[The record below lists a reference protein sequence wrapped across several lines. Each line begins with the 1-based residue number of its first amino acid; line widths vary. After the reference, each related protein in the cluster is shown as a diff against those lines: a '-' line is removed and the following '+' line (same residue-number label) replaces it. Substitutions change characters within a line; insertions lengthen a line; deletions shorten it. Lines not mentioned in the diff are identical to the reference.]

1 MGSLKPR
8 LKVYLFFIVQ
18 LSSAGSARSGSP
30 SIRKFGN
37 LCIEEILV
45 LRKSSVRSTSAG
57 NNKENCQT
65 AKLKTSVAFTYFL
78 YYTDPSLKI
87 KLCVSQHVND
97 NEKIKIKDKLK
108 RLLNPTEV
116 IRTANQILTL
126 REETEDN

>member
-78 YYTDPSLKI
+78 YYIDPSLKI

>member
-18 LSSAGSARSGSP
+18 LSSAVSARSGSP

-78 YYTDPSLKI
+78 YHIDPSLKI
-87 KLCVSQHVND
+87 KLCVSQDVND
-97 NEKIKIKDKLK
+97 NEKIKIDKLK

>member
-1 MGSLKPR
+1 MIVFGCFRCRRR
-8 LKVYLFFIVQ
+8 LALHDFILCV
-18 LSSAGSARSGSP
+18 ARD
-30 SIRKFGN
+30 
-37 LCIEEILV
+37 
-45 LRKSSVRSTSAG
+45 
-57 NNKENCQT
+57 NKENCQT

-97 NEKIKIKDKLK
+97 NEKIKIDKLK

-126 REETEDN
+126 GEETEDN

>member
-8 LKVYLFFIVQ
+8 VKVYLFFIVQ
-18 LSSAGSARSGSP
+18 LSSAVSARSGSP

-78 YYTDPSLKI
+78 YHIDPSLKI

-97 NEKIKIKDKLK
+97 NEKIKI
-108 RLLNPTEV
+108 LLFRQIKV
-116 IRTANQILTL
+116 IAKPY
-126 REETEDN
+126 